1 MQYKIWRSPYSC
13 FGGLNSLKLDNTKD
27 ETFTA
32 VNIYTDEV
40 LADIAA
46 NGFNAIWLHAV
57 LCSIS
62 IVPEFPEFGQN
73 AMAHI
78 SALNTLVARA
88 AGHGIKVFLYFQPVR
103 GIATGNK
110 EFWQNH
116 PECAGQIE
124 TSSEQLIEEHMDE
137 PLKVTSLCTSVP
149 AVKNWIR
156 DASSFLAENVPD
168 LGGVILITASEYPGH
183 CYSHRKKENPTEWTH
198 LIECPRCKEREG
210 WEVALEE
217 IELVHEGIRK
227 KSEKI
232 QIIAWNW
239 GWAMWLPTPCK
250 ELLERLPKDV
260 ILMADCER
268 GGIQDMAERPDF
280 PMDEYSLTYAGPS
293 PRCKGTIEYGLSI
306 GLKGMLKLQLGT
318 THELGS
324 VVDLPLMTN
333 IFRKALYLKKNP
345 EIGYMGCWNFG
356 NFTSANTSAFNFFLR
371 PETAETM
378 EEALMSFA
386 QYYFPDCDANKILRA
401 WLLMEKGS
409 KYMPFA
415 IPFLYRG
422 CHAHALSYTSIF
434 NTGKLNTRSA
444 GTSYRPFENRGD
456 DLSGSADIPGK
467 FSLDEII
474 SNLGKMAVIWNI
486 AAESMLE
493 GLHGKDD
500 KHEAGNM
507 FISAALMQSAEYA
520 YRAYRLRLNWDES
533 KNAELL
539 HIINGE
545 IENVE
550 RALPFVEKDPR
561 QGWHGEAY
569 IRMFTPENMREK
581 LLHLKTLR
589 EKIQAALLAGNK

>member
-27 ETFTA
+27 ETYTA
-32 VNIYTDEV
+32 VNVYTDEV

-62 IVPEFPEFGQN
+62 IVPEFPEFGTN
-73 AMAHI
+73 AMAHVA
-78 SALNTLVARA
+78 ALNTLVARA
-88 AGHGIKVFLYFQPVR
+88 AKHGIKVFLYFQPVR

-110 EFWQNH
+110 EFWKNH

-124 TSSEQLIEEHMDE
+124 MSGEQLIAEHLDE
-137 PLKVTSLCTSVP
+137 PLEVASLCTSVP

-183 CYSHRKKENPTEWTH
+183 CYSHRKKKDPTEWTH

-217 IELVHEGIRK
+217 ILLVREGIRK
-227 KSEKI
+227 KSEKMD
-232 QIIAWNW
+232 IIAWNW

-250 ELLERLPKDV
+250 ELLEKLPKDV

-268 GGIQDMAERPDF
+268 GGVQDMAERPSF
-280 PMDEYSLTYAGPS
+280 HMDEYSLTYAGPS
-293 PRCKGTIEYGLSI
+293 PRCKGTIEYGMSI

-324 VVDLPLMTN
+324 VLDLPLMTN
-333 IFRKALYLKKNP
+333 IFRKASYLKNNP
-345 EIGYMGCWNFG
+345 ELGYMGCWTFG
-356 NFTSANTSAFNFFLR
+356 NSTSGNTAGFNFFLR
-371 PETAETM
+371 EDVSGNM
-378 EEALMSFA
+378 EEALKSFA
-386 QYYFPDCDANKILRA
+386 EYYFPSCNASGVLRA
-401 WLLMEKGS
+401 WELMEQGS

-434 NTGKLNTRSA
+434 NTGALNTRSA

-456 DLSGSADIPGK
+456 DLSGSVNMPGN
-467 FSLDEII
+467 FSLDELV
-474 SNLGKMAVIWNI
+474 SNLGKMAVIWKI
-486 AAESMLE
+486 AAETMLE
-493 GLHGKDD
+493 ALGGKDD

-507 FISAALMQSAEYA
+507 FICAALMQSAEYA
-520 YRAYRLRLNWDES
+520 YRAYRLRLNWDDS
-533 KNAELL
+533 KKADLL
-539 HIINGE
+539 HIVNGE
-545 IENVE
+545 IENVKN
-550 RALPFVEKDPR
+550 ALPYVEKDPR

-569 IRMFTPENMREK
+569 IRMFTPESMKEK
-581 LLHLKTLR
+581 LQHL
-589 EKIQAALLAGNK
+589 EALQKELLLSV

>member
-27 ETFTA
+27 ETLTA
-32 VNIYTDEV
+32 VNVYTDEA

-57 LCSIS
+57 LASIS
-62 IVPEFPEFGQN
+62 IVPEFPEFGEN

-88 AGHGIKVFLYFQPVR
+88 AKHGIKVFLYFQPVR
-103 GIATGNK
+103 GIATGNTK
-110 EFWQNH
+110 FWQNH

-124 TSSEQLIEEHMDE
+124 MSSEQLIEEHMEE
-137 PLKVTSLCTSVP
+137 PLEVASLCTSVP
-149 AVKNWIR
+149 AVKNWMR
-156 DASSFLAENVPD
+156 DAASFLAKNVPD

-183 CYSHRKKENPTEWTH
+183 CYSHRKKHSPTKWTH

-217 IELVHEGIRK
+217 ILLIREGIRK
-227 KSEKI
+227 ESDKLSV
-232 QIIAWNW
+232 IAWNW

-250 ELLERLPKDV
+250 ALLEKLPKDV

-268 GGIQDMAERPDF
+268 GGVQDMVERPSF

-293 PRCKGTIEYGLSI
+293 PRCTGTLEYGRSI

-324 VVDLPLMTN
+324 VLDLPIMTN
-333 IFRKALYLKKNP
+333 IFRKASYLKKNP

-356 NFTSANTSAFNFFLR
+356 NTTSANTAGFNFFLR
-371 PETAETM
+371 DDVSSDM
-378 EEALMSFA
+378 KEALTAFA
-386 QYYFPDCDANKILRA
+386 EYYFPSCNAKGVLWA
-401 WLLMEKGS
+401 WDLMEQGS

-434 NTGKLNTRSA
+434 NTGALNDRTA
-444 GTSYRPFENRGD
+444 GTSYRPCENRGD
-456 DLSGSADIPGK
+456 DLSGSVNMPGK
-467 FSLDEII
+467 FSLDELI
-474 SNLGKMAVIWNI
+474 SNLGKMAVIWKI

-493 GLHGKDD
+493 ALDGNDE

-507 FISAALMQSAEYA
+507 FICAALMQSAEHA
-520 YRAYRLRLNWDES
+520 YRAYRLRLNWDDN
-533 KNAELL
+533 KIPELL
-539 HIINGE
+539 HIVNGE
-545 IENVE
+545 MENVKA
-550 RALPFVEKDPR
+550 ALPWVEKDPR

-569 IRMFTPENMREK
+569 VRMFTPESMKEK
-581 LLHLKTLR
+581 LQYLEDLQKKLSS
-589 EKIQAALLAGNK
+589 ALTEE